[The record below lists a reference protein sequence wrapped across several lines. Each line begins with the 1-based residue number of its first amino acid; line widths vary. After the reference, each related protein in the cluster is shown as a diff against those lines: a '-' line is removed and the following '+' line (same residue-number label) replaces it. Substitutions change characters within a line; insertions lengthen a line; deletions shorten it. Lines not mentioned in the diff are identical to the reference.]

1 MEPIHILAA
10 LASALLHAGWN
21 AAVKASP
28 RPDAAMAGQMVAGAV
43 MVVPVLAW
51 IGLPP
56 AAAWPWVLASTSINL
71 VVVTALLRAYA
82 LGGFGTVYPVQ
93 RAVSVLCV
101 VPLAAALAGEHLA
114 PAALIGVGLIVLA
127 LALLALG
134 ARRERGF
141 PPSTIGWTLL
151 AGLASAAYVL
161 CDARGVRASHSALSY
176 GFTASIANAITMT
189 IRQKAL
195 GTPWRNFAGAW
206 SIAIP
211 NAIASMA
218 SYILILWVWTH
229 APVAA
234 GAALR
239 DTSAVFA
246 ILIAV
251 LFLHERFTPT
261 RLAAVLI
268 ACVAVPLLRLA

>member
-1 MEPIHILAA
+1 MEPILVLAA
-10 LASALLHAGWN
+10 LASAVLHAGWN

-43 MVVPVLAW
+43 MVIPVLAW

-56 AAAWPWVLASTSINL
+56 PEAWPWIMGSTGINI

-101 VPLAAALAGEHLA
+101 VPLAGALAGDALA
-114 PAALIGVGLIVLA
+114 PAALLGVGLIVFA
-127 LALLALG
+127 LVLLALG
-134 ARRERGF
+134 ARRDHGF
-141 PPSTIGWTLL
+141 PPSTIVWTLL
-151 AGLASAAYVL
+151 AGIASAAYVL

-176 GFTASIANAITMT
+176 GCTASIANAITMT
-189 IRQKAL
+189 IRQKIL
-195 GTPWRNFAGAW
+195 GTPWRSFAGAW
-206 SIAIP
+206 SLAIP

-218 SYILILWVWTH
+218 SYVLILWVWTR

-246 ILIAV
+246 IIIAV
-251 LFLHERFTPT
+251 LFLHERFTRI
-261 RLAAVLI
+261 RLAAVVL
-268 ACVAVPLLRLA
+268 ACIAVPLLRLA

>member
-1 MEPIHILAA
+1 MEPIHVLAA

-43 MVVPVLAW
+43 MVIPALAW
-51 IGLPP
+51 TGLPP
-56 AAAWPWVLASTSINL
+56 PAAWPWVLASTSINI

-114 PAALIGVGLIVLA
+114 PAALIGIGLIVLA
-127 LALLALG
+127 LGLLAFG
-134 ARRERGF
+134 ARRDRGF

-151 AGLASAAYVL
+151 AGIASAAYVL
-161 CDARGVRASHSALSY
+161 CDARGVRASQSALSY
-176 GFTASIANAITMT
+176 GFTASIANAITMI
-189 IRQKAL
+189 IRQKRL
-195 GTPWRNFAGAW
+195 GAPWRNIAGAW
-206 SIAIP
+206 SLAIP

-218 SYILILWVWTH
+218 SSILILWVFTH

-251 LFLHERFTPT
+251 LFLHERFTRP
-261 RLAAVLI
+261 RLAAVVI
-268 ACVAVPLLRLA
+268 ACIAVPLLRLA